1 MAFFPI
7 KFLTKLYARKK
18 KKEKKKKEDNI
29 IENDNKRVV

>member
-1 MAFFPI
+1 MAFLPI

-18 KKEKKKKEDNI
+18 KKKKKKEDNI